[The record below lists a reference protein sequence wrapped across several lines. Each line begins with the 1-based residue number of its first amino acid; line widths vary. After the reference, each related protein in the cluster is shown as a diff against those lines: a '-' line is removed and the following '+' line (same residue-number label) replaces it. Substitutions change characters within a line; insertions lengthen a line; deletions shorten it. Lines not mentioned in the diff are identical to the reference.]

1 MKALMQSVV
10 CVRRILKRYSR
21 ITKVAR
27 KQMNSKLLVL
37 QMFQCITLAG
47 MLFNESDII
56 QGD

>member
-1 MKALMQSVV
+1 MQSVV